1 MRHLFR
7 KKDYIDQ
14 EISMF
19 KPNVIDF
26 FWMMLFIILNTVLT
40 VRSTSLMEYTIRIFI
55 FDIFN
60 IVLTLVM
67 FLAAEQIKKYH
78 KEWSYVVIGV
88 GVFQLLHIAFLP
100 EHTNTVFNIVLYA
113 VTGALAIYAGI
124 SSLLKSIFRS
134 KFIKKEGV

>member
-1 MRHLFR
+1 MLR

-14 EISMF
+14 EITIF
-19 KPNVIDF
+19 KPNAIDF

-40 VRSTSLMEYTIRIFI
+40 IRSTSLMEYTIRIFI

-88 GVFQLLHIAFLP
+88 GIFQLVHLAFLP
-100 EHTNTVFNIVLYA
+100 EHTNTVFNIILY
-113 VTGALAIYAGI
+113 VITGLLAIYTGV
-124 SSLLKSIFRS
+124 SSLLKSIFRA

>member
-7 KKDYIDQ
+7 KRDYIDQ
-14 EISMF
+14 EITIF

-26 FWMMLFIILNTVLT
+26 AWTMVFIILNTVLT
-40 VRSTSLMEYTIRIFI
+40 IKSTSLMEYTIRIFI

-88 GVFQLLHIAFLP
+88 GIFQLIHLAFLP
-100 EHTNTVFNIVLYA
+100 ENTNTAFNIVLY
-113 VTGALAIYAGI
+113 VLTGVLAIYAGV

>member
-1 MRHLFR
+1 MF
-7 KKDYIDQ
+7 KKRDYIDQ
-14 EISMF
+14 EITIF
-19 KPNVIDF
+19 RPNQIDF
-26 FWMMLFIILNTVLT
+26 FWLMLFIILNTIIT
-40 VRSTSLMEYTIRIFI
+40 IYSTSLMEYTIRIFV

-78 KEWSYVVIGV
+78 KEWSYIVIAI
-88 GVFQLLHIAFLP
+88 GVFQLVHLAFLP
-100 EHTNTVFNIVLYA
+100 EKTNTVINIILYII
-113 VTGALAIYAGI
+113 TGMLAIYAGA